1 MSQQPP
7 PVRRVVT
14 GFDAEGRATIVE
26 DATATAVR
34 TVAARPGYR
43 VSNLWATHGSPAPIA
58 DPDRVGEIS
67 GVLPPKSG
75 TVVRIID
82 YPPEP
87 KDPAERLRMQRAA
100 FAALFPD
107 ATHHPEGGPHPGMHE
122 TDTVDYAIVIAGEIY
137 AVMETGETLLRAG
150 DVLIQRGTNH
160 AWSNRSD
167 GYCRIAFVLIDGRH

>member
-1 MSQQPP
+1 MAQQPP

-14 GFDAEGRATIVE
+14 GNGPDGRARIVE
-26 DATATAVR
+26 DALATRVR

-43 VSNLWATHGSPAPIA
+43 VSNLWATCDSPAPIN
-58 DPDRVGEIS
+58 DPDRIGEIR
-67 GVLPPKSG
+67 GVLPPANG

-87 KDPAERLRMQRAA
+87 RDPAVREAMQRAA
-100 FAALFPD
+100 FAELFPD
-107 ATHHPEGGPHPGMHE
+107 ATHHPTGGPHPGMHE
-122 TDTVDYAIVIAGEIY
+122 TDTVDYAIVMAGEIY
-137 AVMETGETLLRAG
+137 AVMDEGETLLRAG

-167 GYCRIAFVLIDGRH
+167 DYCRICFVLIDGRR

>member
-1 MSQQPP
+1 MTQLPP

-14 GFDAEGRATIVE
+14 GNNAEGRTSIVE
-26 DATATAVR
+26 DGLAVQVR

-43 VSNLWATHGSPAPIA
+43 VTNLWATHGSPAPIN
-58 DPDRVGEIS
+58 DPDRIGEVA
-67 GVLPPKSG
+67 GVLPPANG

-87 KDPAERLRMQRAA
+87 KDAGERERMQRAS
-100 FAALFPD
+100 FASLFPD
-107 ATHHPEGGPHPGMHE
+107 AVHQPEGGPHPGMHKTE
-122 TDTVDYAIVIAGEIY
+122 TVDYAIVISGEII
-137 AVMETGETLLRAG
+137 AVMDDGETLLKAG

-167 GYCRIAFVLIDGRH
+167 AFCRIAFVLIDGRS